1 MRDTMLFKFVECT
14 QVLKLMKTVTAIDTT
29 KIDDCTKNSILVDV
43 ELMHIEN
50 QLNLTNDNKQANNK
64 IYGEKA

>member
-1 MRDTMLFKFVECT
+1 M
-14 QVLKLMKTVTAIDTT
+14 T
-29 KIDDCTKNSILVDV
+29 KIDDFTKNSILVDV